1 MVDKVHKSLQ
11 TYKSLEEGPATL
23 EQRSTIMKQLMIDLT
38 IFENIPPCIQIDK
51 RECVIAR
58 KYWNLPNCCWNFD
71 LTNIFA
77 ALICIGEVYEF
88 ATFLAVEKKNIEEF
102 ERNIC
107 VLKSYYDEFD
117 SIIGVSSKK
126 NSILGLYLLYLLSF
140 NKISQYHTEIELIS
154 QEDIENNI
162 YIQVPVSLETYFVQ
176 GRYQKILQQ
185 QDNVP
190 QAAYYFFIGKFV
202 DAIRY
207 EIARSAERSYDSLRL
222 RDMQKMFMIDEE
234 AKLMAFIA

>member
-1 MVDKVHKSLQ
+1 MSWVDKKEL
-11 TYKSLEEGPATL
+11 
-23 EQRSTIMKQLMIDLT
+23 R
-38 IFENIPPCIQIDK
+38 
-51 RECVIAR
+51 
-58 KYWNLPNCCWNFD
+58 
-71 LTNIFA
+71 
-77 ALICIGEVYEF
+77 
-88 ATFLAVEKKNIEEF
+88 
-102 ERNIC
+102 
-107 VLKSYYDEFD
+107 
-117 SIIGVSSKK
+117 VSS
-126 NSILGLYLLYLLSF
+126 
-140 NKISQYHTEIELIS
+140 
-154 QEDIENNI
+154 IENNI